1 MRMSILKKS
10 SKHIKT
16 VQGCLSV
23 PSISNFWLTAEQ
35 SPTDSSSLLESRMCN
50 AASTLFGPN
59 VYSGEGASKS
69 TSLSLGDQKS
79 ESMQIYYKLLLAYI
93 RPGKWCINVYN
104 HTVMTKTKTEE
115 VSRKMCYS
123 IQALKWLLALFIMSW
138 CLGGHLLTMSSCH
151 PTILPSC
158 HLVILVS
165 WLTWQHL
172 NVSAC
177 ASWSLLACFWTNL

>member
-1 MRMSILKKS
+1 MRMSILKKW

-35 SPTDSSSLLESRMCN
+35 SPTDSSSRLESRICN

-79 ESMQIYYKLLLAYI
+79 ESLQIYYELLLAYI

-123 IQALKWLLALFIMSW
+123 IQAEVAVGSVHNVIMFRW
-138 CLGGHLLTMSSCH
+138 SSAH
-151 PTILPSC
+151 HVILSSC
-158 HLVILVS
+158 HLVILPSCYLVILLSCYLVILVS
-165 WLTWQHL
+165 G
-172 NVSAC
+172 
-177 ASWSLLACFWTNL
+177 